1 MIKSVLFVCLGNI
14 CRSPTAECI
23 FREKAKISKLD
34 IFCDSAGTASW
45 HVGSFPYELMQL
57 AAKDRG
63 FDISKLRARKIKIAD
78 FNEFDLLVV
87 MDQENRSN
95 LRKLCPEQLDKVNL
109 LTDYSLEDLEYDYVP
124 DPYYTRNFNQAI
136 DIIETSLNGLV
147 ETLKNHNYIL
157 KQ

>member
-1 MIKSVLFVCLGNI
+1 MIKSVLFVCRGNI

-45 HVGSFPYELMQL
+45 HVGSFPYQPMQL
-57 AAKDRG
+57 AAKNRG
-63 FDISKLRARKIKIAD
+63 FDMSQLRARQIKIAD

-95 LRKLCPEQLDKVNL
+95 LQNLCPEQSDKVHL
-109 LTDYSLEDLEYDYVP
+109 LTDYSLEDLDYDYVP
-124 DPYYTRNFNQAI
+124 DPYYTRNFNQTL
-136 DIIETSLNGLV
+136 DIIEASLNGLV
-147 ETLKNHNYIL
+147 ESVRNHNN
-157 KQ
+157 K

>member
-45 HVGSFPYELMQL
+45 HVGSFPYQPMQL
-57 AAKDRG
+57 AAKGRG
-63 FDISKLRARKIKIAD
+63 FDISKLRARQIKIAD

-95 LRKLCPEQLDKVNL
+95 LQNLCPEQSDKVHL

-124 DPYYTRNFNQAI
+124 DPYYTRNFSQTL
-136 DIIETSLNGLV
+136 DIIEASLNGLV
-147 ETLKNHNYIL
+147 ESVRNHNN
-157 KQ
+157 K

>member
-1 MIKSVLFVCLGNI
+1 MIKSVVFVCLGNI
-14 CRSPTAECI
+14 CKSPTAEWI

-45 HVGSFPYELMQL
+45 HVGSFPYQTMQL
-57 AAKDRG
+57 AAKNRG
-63 FDISKLRARKIKIAD
+63 FDISKLRARQIKIAD

-95 LRKLCPEQLDKVNL
+95 LQNLCPEQLDKVHL

-124 DPYYTRNFNQAI
+124 DPYYTRNFNQTL
-136 DIIETSLNGLV
+136 DIIEASLNGLV
-147 ETLKNHNYIL
+147 ESVRNHNN
-157 KQ
+157 K

>member
-14 CRSPTAECI
+14 CGSPTAECI

-45 HVGSFPYELMQL
+45 HVGSFPYQPMQL
-57 AAKDRG
+57 AAKNRG
-63 FDISKLRARKIKIAD
+63 FDMSQLRARQIKIAD

-95 LRKLCPEQLDKVNL
+95 LQNLCPEQSDKVHL

-124 DPYYTRNFNQAI
+124 DPYYTRNFNQTL
-136 DIIETSLNGLV
+136 DIIRS
-147 ETLKNHNYIL
+147 II
-157 KQ
+157 

>member
-45 HVGSFPYELMQL
+45 HVGSFPYQPMQL

-63 FDISKLRARKIKIAD
+63 FDISKLRARQIKIAD

-95 LRKLCPEQLDKVNL
+95 LQNLCPEQSDKVHL
-109 LTDYSLEDLEYDYVP
+109 LTDYSFKDLEYDYVP
-124 DPYYTRNFNQAI
+124 DPYYTRNFNQTL
-136 DIIETSLNGLV
+136 DIIEASLNGLV
-147 ETLKNHNYIL
+147 ESVRNHNN
-157 KQ
+157 K

>member
-1 MIKSVLFVCLGNI
+1 MIKSVLFVCRGNI

-23 FREKAKISKLD
+23 FREKAKVSKLD

-45 HVGSFPYELMQL
+45 HVGSFPYEPMQL

-63 FDISKLRARKIKIAD
+63 FDISKLRARQIKIAD

-95 LRKLCPEQLDKVNL
+95 LQNLCPEQSDKVHL

-124 DPYYTRNFNQAI
+124 DPYYTRNFNQTL
-136 DIIETSLNGLV
+136 DIIEASLNGLV
-147 ETLKNHNYIL
+147 ESVRNHNN
-157 KQ
+157 K

>member
-1 MIKSVLFVCLGNI
+1 MIKSVLFVCLCKI

-34 IFCDSAGTASW
+34 ILCESAGTASW
-45 HVGSFPYELMQL
+45 HVGSFPYQPMQL

-63 FDISKLRARKIKIAD
+63 FDIFKLRARQIKIAD

-95 LRKLCPEQLDKVNL
+95 LQNLCPEQSDKVHL
-109 LTDYSLEDLEYDYVP
+109 LTNYSLEDLGYDYVP
-124 DPYYTRNFNQAI
+124 DPYYTRNFNQTL
-136 DIIETSLNGLV
+136 DIIEASLNGLV
-147 ETLKNHNYIL
+147 ESVRNHNN
-157 KQ
+157 K

>member
-1 MIKSVLFVCLGNI
+1 MIKSILFVCLGNI
-14 CRSPTAECI
+14 CRSPTAECV

-45 HVGSFPYELMQL
+45 HVGSFPYQPMQL
-57 AAKDRG
+57 AAKNRG
-63 FDISKLRARKIKIAD
+63 FDISQLRARQIKIAD

-95 LRKLCPEQLDKVNL
+95 LQNLCPEQSDKVHL

-124 DPYYTRNFNQAI
+124 DPYYTRNFNQAL

-147 ETLKNHNYIL
+147 ETLKNHNNIL

>member
-34 IFCDSAGTASW
+34 IFCDSAGTGSW
-45 HVGSFPYELMQL
+45 HVGSFPYQPMQL
-57 AAKDRG
+57 AAKGRG
-63 FDISKLRARKIKIAD
+63 FDISKLRARQIKIAD

-87 MDQENRSN
+87 KDQENRSN
-95 LRKLCPEQLDKVNL
+95 LQNLYPEQSDKVYL

-124 DPYYTRNFNQAI
+124 DPYYTRNFSQTL
-136 DIIETSLNGLV
+136 DIIEASLNGLV
-147 ETLKNHNYIL
+147 ESVRNHNN
-157 KQ
+157 K

>member
-45 HVGSFPYELMQL
+45 HVGSFPYQPMQL

-63 FDISKLRARKIKIAD
+63 FDMSQLRARQIKIAD

-95 LRKLCPEQLDKVNL
+95 LQNLCPEQSDKVHL

-124 DPYYTRNFNQAI
+124 DPYYTRNFNQTL
-136 DIIETSLNGLV
+136 DIIEASLNGLV
-147 ETLKNHNYIL
+147 ESVRNHNN
-157 KQ
+157 K

>member
-45 HVGSFPYELMQL
+45 HVGSFPYQPMQL
-57 AAKDRG
+57 AAKNRG
-63 FDISKLRARKIKIAD
+63 FDISKVRSRQIKIAD

-95 LRKLCPEQLDKVNL
+95 LQNLCSEQSDKVHL

-124 DPYYTRNFNQAI
+124 DPYYTRNFNQTLA
-136 DIIETSLNGLV
+136 IIEASLNGLV
-147 ETLKNHNYIL
+147 ESVRNHNN
-157 KQ
+157 K

>member
-45 HVGSFPYELMQL
+45 HVGSFPYGPMQL

-63 FDISKLRARKIKIAD
+63 FDISKLRSRQIKIAD

-95 LRKLCPEQLDKVNL
+95 LQNLCPEQSDKVHL
-109 LTDYSLEDLEYDYVP
+109 LTDYSLEDLEYNYVP
-124 DPYYTRNFNQAI
+124 DPYYTRNFNQTL
-136 DIIETSLNGLV
+136 DIIEASLNGLV
-147 ETLKNHNYIL
+147 ESVRNHNN
-157 KQ
+157 K

>member
-1 MIKSVLFVCLGNI
+1 MIKSILFVCLGNI

-34 IFCDSAGTASW
+34 ISCDSAGTASW
-45 HVGSFPYELMQL
+45 HVESCPYEPMQL

-63 FDISKLRARKIKIAD
+63 FDISKLRSRRIKIAD

-95 LRKLCPEQLDKVNL
+95 LQNLCPEQLDKVHL
-109 LTDYSLEDLEYDYVP
+109 LTEYSLEDLEYDYVP
-124 DPYYTRNFNQAI
+124 DPYYTRNFNQTL
-136 DIIETSLNGLV
+136 DIIEASLNGLV
-147 ETLKNHNYIL
+147 ESVRNHNN
-157 KQ
+157 K

>member
-45 HVGSFPYELMQL
+45 HVGSFPYQPMQL
-57 AAKDRG
+57 AAKNRG
-63 FDISKLRARKIKIAD
+63 FDISKIRSRQIKIAD

-95 LRKLCPEQLDKVNL
+95 LQNLCPEQSDKVHL

-124 DPYYTRNFNQAI
+124 DPYYTRNFNQAL

-147 ETLKNHNYIL
+147 ETLKNHNNIL

>member
-45 HVGSFPYELMQL
+45 HVGSFPYEPMQL

-63 FDISKLRARKIKIAD
+63 FDIFKLRARQIKIAD

-95 LRKLCPEQLDKVNL
+95 LQNLCPEQSDKVHL

-124 DPYYTRNFNQAI
+124 DPYYTRNFNQTL
-136 DIIETSLNGLV
+136 DIIEASLNGLV
-147 ETLKNHNYIL
+147 ESVRNHNN
-157 KQ
+157 K

>member
-45 HVGSFPYELMQL
+45 HVGSFPYQPMQL
-57 AAKDRG
+57 AAKNRG
-63 FDISKLRARKIKIAD
+63 FDISKLRARQIKIAD

-95 LRKLCPEQLDKVNL
+95 LQNLCPEQSDKVHL
-109 LTDYSLEDLEYDYVP
+109 LTDYSLKDLEYDYVP
-124 DPYYTRNFNQAI
+124 DPYYTRNFNQTL
-136 DIIETSLNGLV
+136 DIIEASLNGLV
-147 ETLKNHNYIL
+147 ESVRNHNN
-157 KQ
+157 K

>member
-45 HVGSFPYELMQL
+45 HVGSFPYQPMQL
-57 AAKDRG
+57 AAKNRG
-63 FDISKLRARKIKIAD
+63 FDMSQLRARQIKIAD

-95 LRKLCPEQLDKVNL
+95 LQNLCPEQSDKVHL

-124 DPYYTRNFNQAI
+124 DPYYTRNFNQTL
-136 DIIETSLNGLV
+136 DIIEASLNGLV
-147 ETLKNHNYIL
+147 ESVRNHNN
-157 KQ
+157 

>member
-23 FREKAKISKLD
+23 FREKAKISKID
-34 IFCDSAGTASW
+34 IFCDSAGTGSW
-45 HVGSFPYELMQL
+45 HVGSFPYQPMQL

-63 FDISKLRARKIKIAD
+63 FDISKLRARQIKIAD

-95 LRKLCPEQLDKVNL
+95 LQNLCPEQSDKVHL
-109 LTDYSLEDLEYDYVP
+109 LTDYSLEDLDYDYVP
-124 DPYYTRNFNQAI
+124 DPYYTRNFNQTL
-136 DIIETSLNGLV
+136 DIIEASLNGLV
-147 ETLKNHNYIL
+147 ESVRNHNN
-157 KQ
+157 K

>member
-45 HVGSFPYELMQL
+45 HVGSFPYQPMQL
-57 AAKDRG
+57 AAKNRG
-63 FDISKLRARKIKIAD
+63 FDMSQLRARQIKIAD

-95 LRKLCPEQLDKVNL
+95 LQNLCPEQSDKVHL

-124 DPYYTRNFNQAI
+124 DPYYTRNFNQTL
-136 DIIETSLNGLV
+136 DIIEASLNGLV
-147 ETLKNHNYIL
+147 ESVRNHNN
-157 KQ
+157 K

>member
-45 HVGSFPYELMQL
+45 HVGSFPYQPMQL
-57 AAKDRG
+57 AAKNRE
-63 FDISKLRARKIKIAD
+63 FDISKLRARQIKIAD

-95 LRKLCPEQLDKVNL
+95 LQNLCPEQSDKVHL

-124 DPYYTRNFNQAI
+124 DPYYTRKFNQTL
-136 DIIETSLNGLV
+136 DIIEASLNGLV
-147 ETLKNHNYIL
+147 QSVRNHNN
-157 KQ
+157 K

>member
-1 MIKSVLFVCLGNI
+1 VIKSVLFVCLGNI

-45 HVGSFPYELMQL
+45 HVGSFPYQPMQL
-57 AAKDRG
+57 AAKNRE
-63 FDISKLRARKIKIAD
+63 FDISKLRARQIKIAD

-95 LRKLCPEQLDKVNL
+95 LQNLCPEQSYKVNL

-124 DPYYTRNFNQAI
+124 DPYYTRNFNQTL
-136 DIIETSLNGLV
+136 DIIEASLNGLV
-147 ETLKNHNYIL
+147 ESVRNHNN
-157 KQ
+157 K

>member
-1 MIKSVLFVCLGNI
+1 VIKSILFVCLGNI

-45 HVGSFPYELMQL
+45 HVGSFLYQPMQL
-57 AAKDRG
+57 AAKNRG
-63 FDISKLRARKIKIAD
+63 FDLSHLRARQIKIAD

-95 LRKLCPEQLDKVNL
+95 LQNLCPEQSDKVHL
-109 LTDYSLEDLEYDYVP
+109 LTDYLLEDLEYDYVP
-124 DPYYTRNFNQAI
+124 DPYYTRNFNQTL
-136 DIIETSLNGLV
+136 DIIEASLNGLIESV
-147 ETLKNHNYIL
+147 RNHNN
-157 KQ
+157 K

>member
-1 MIKSVLFVCLGNI
+1 MIKSVLFICLGNI

-45 HVGSFPYELMQL
+45 HVGSFPYVPMQV
-57 AAKDRG
+57 AAQGRG
-63 FDISKLRARKIKIAD
+63 FDMSKLRARQITIAD
-78 FNEFDLLVV
+78 FEDFDLLVV
-87 MDQENRSN
+87 MDNENRSN
-95 LRKLCPEQLDKVNL
+95 LKNLCPEQLDKVHL
-109 LTDYSLEDLEYDYVP
+109 LTDYPLEDLAYDYVP
-124 DPYYTRNFNQAI
+124 DPYYTRNFNQAL

-147 ETLKNHNYIL
+147 ESLKNHNNYL

>member
-45 HVGSFPYELMQL
+45 HVGSFPYEPMQL
-57 AAKDRG
+57 AAKNRG
-63 FDISKLRARKIKIAD
+63 FDISKLRARQIKIAD

-95 LRKLCPEQLDKVNL
+95 LQNLCPEQSDKVHL

-124 DPYYTRNFNQAI
+124 DPYYTRNFNQTL
-136 DIIETSLNGLV
+136 DIIEASLSGLV
-147 ETLKNHNYIL
+147 ESVRNHNN
-157 KQ
+157 K

>member
-1 MIKSVLFVCLGNI
+1 MIKSILFVCLGNI

-45 HVGSFPYELMQL
+45 HVGSFPYQPMQL
-57 AAKDRG
+57 AAKNRG
-63 FDISKLRARKIKIAD
+63 FDMSQLRARQIKIAD

-95 LRKLCPEQLDKVNL
+95 LQNLCPEQSDKVHL

-124 DPYYTRNFNQAI
+124 DPYYTRNFNQTL
-136 DIIETSLNGLV
+136 DIIEASLNGLV
-147 ETLKNHNYIL
+147 ESVRNHNN
-157 KQ
+157 K